1 MRFQESVKILTFDLN
16 GEKDFP
22 YKCFEENLVIDRVI
36 AMREFRKVRNF
47 SCIKEDCVP
56 LPTLEWFCKLA
67 QEYSSLV
74 YVMDDLKTVTVY
86 DGEFPLCKFKTD
98 TGLDLV
104 RYSVEASDPLT
115 YKCLSVLFNVLPRE
129 LFSSLYSDYT
139 QRLID
144 GRVLDSASKQDPESS
159 KDRSSEFGLLSS
171 LFISLVK
178 EGKNTEEKRAK
189 VSYNDETR
197 EPVSPYESLLNS
209 SFHIEKQKFT
219 SKYFKSQFP
228 SGPFLISE
236 GLQIKYR
243 TSSSLFIRHI
253 FIIVEAFH
261 LLYEDLKLD
270 IFQHSLL
277 HSLAGLIYSLARL
290 MGRFGAEYIEYYS
303 KAHPDLNDLNG
314 VNQGTLED
322 FISKY
327 LDVCPKAVPKIYDWI
342 LSLLKAQPPTF
353 MPVLFERTRIV
364 CRIFECFSEIP
375 ASSGPSPLA
384 KRSPQHFVDT
394 DIEISAKFPV
404 FKPSFKEKKHKLRIP
419 TNSKYNKVIQVLIE
433 EKVKMEDIKSL
444 PPGIALPVLQVI
456 KSIQQT
462 PPADSSSW
470 PKKALTLINR
480 LDLYHNK
487 SLPKSKIQ
495 DKKFD
500 QQYDQILQLELH
512 HDEDISSSLSE
523 YIFPKDLRMEEVSN
537 ILDVSK
543 TLKMRMPENSI
554 SDEHFEN
561 EKHNLLY
568 KLCLKRASTC
578 IGYGAFTL
586 GTSKASA
593 TSASSV
599 PQINF
604 SALLPP
610 NFETKMQMSATELET
625 REKDFMVWPKFHI
638 GVATGLKMLSED
650 PKDYVRNRQWITY
663 HRGEEESNEHAGF
676 IMALGM
682 LGQLEALHDLDIYRY
697 LRAEQE
703 SIIIAIYLGT
713 AASSLGSMDERIM
726 RVLRI
731 SIAFLIP
738 PFVDIEIKLTQEAAS
753 IMGFGLL
760 YKCSGNRQVTEMLI
774 VQLGRKALTNKDIE
788 REGLSLAAGFALGMV
803 SLAAGT
809 VTPGLEDLRIDE
821 RLIRL
826 FEGGKRMQPPKI
838 LQTGYLM
845 GDSSKC
851 SVTMEGDNFV
861 TAITAP
867 GALVAYALI
876 HLRSN
881 NELAADKIESPNT
894 FYALEWIRPEHLMIK
909 ILSKNLILLDSVQG
923 SKSWLFSQV
932 PSLISFCFQ
941 SSLLQVYSKYPD
953 KDIDFST
960 IANCYV
966 YSLAGGFLS
975 IAFKYLG
982 TGDHSVSQVII
993 DEILLIREM
1002 KTQTMSHQDLSD
1014 TNKNSIEKQTL
1025 LTALCVGC
1033 LSLGLIMAGTGDSN
1047 SFRVMKKIRKRVE
1060 GEYGFSIAVNMAIG
1074 FLFLGNCQYSFSNSD
1089 FAIAAIL
1096 AAIYPKFPSSPSDN
1110 RHHLQ
1115 AFRHL
1120 YILALEKRLLVTK
1133 DADTKAL
1140 VHVPVKVNY
1149 KDIGPVLATSPV
1161 LLRPLYLCS
1170 SIEVVDSE
1178 YFYCTAQL
1186 NELKKLVMF
1195 VKRKVENLDAS
1206 KDWMWVKDDDLKIE
1220 ELESWLGGSQTPDEF
1235 WQCQDRAMRVV
1246 DQLEIAGCKD
1256 KAVNEIWNAVLENRQ
1271 EVLPFLWGIKEKKEN
1286 LECVRLFYTK
1296 VLEERKWRSL
1306 ISVEGLYELY
1316 R

>member
-1 MRFQESVKILTFDLN
+1 MN
-16 GEKDFP
+16 GDKDFP
-22 YKCFEENLVIDRVI
+22 YKCFEENIVIGQVVD
-36 AMREFRKVRNF
+36 MREVRKVRNF
-47 SCIKEDCVP
+47 SCIKENWLP
-56 LPTLEWFCKLA
+56 LPTLEWFCQLA
-67 QEYSSLV
+67 QEYSSFV
-74 YVMDDLKTVTVY
+74 YVLDGLGTVTVY
-86 DGEFPLCKFKTD
+86 DGELALCRFASTGPLSS
-98 TGLDLV
+98 V
-104 RYSVEASDPLT
+104 RYSVEANDPLT
-115 YKCLSVLFNVLPRE
+115 CKCLAALFNVLPRE
-129 LFSSLYSDYT
+129 LFSCLYSDYT

-144 GRVLDSASKQDPESS
+144 SRIFEGSEDCAGRSNPELS

-171 LFISLVK
+171 LFISLLK
-178 EGKNTEEKRAK
+178 EGRNIEEKRAK
-189 VSYNDETR
+189 VSYNDESR
-197 EPVSPYESLLNS
+197 EPLNPYENLLNS
-209 SFHIEKQKFT
+209 SFHIETQKFT
-219 SKYFKSQFP
+219 SKFFKNQFP

-236 GLQIKYR
+236 GLQIKSS
-243 TSSSLFIRHI
+243 TSSSVFIRHI
-253 FIIVEAFH
+253 FIIIEALH

-270 IFQHSLL
+270 IFQHCLL

-290 MGRFGAEYIEYYS
+290 VGVHGAGYIEYYS
-303 KAHPDLNDLNG
+303 KAHPDLIDLHG
-314 VNQGTLED
+314 STQETLED

-327 LDVCPKAVPKIYDWI
+327 VDFYPKDIPSIYDWL
-342 LSLLKAQPPTF
+342 LSLLRAEPPNF

-364 CRIFECFSEIP
+364 CKIFECFSVIP

-384 KRSPQHFVDT
+384 KPSPQHYVDT
-394 DIEISAKFPV
+394 DIAVSAKFPV
-404 FKPSFKEKKHKLRIP
+404 FKPSFEKKKIKSQIP
-419 TNSKYNKVIQVLIE
+419 ANSKYNKVIQVLIE

-444 PPGIALPVLQVI
+444 PPAFALPVLQVI
-456 KSIQQT
+456 KSIQLN
-462 PPADSSSW
+462 PPSDSSSW

-480 LDLYHNK
+480 IDLYYNK
-487 SLPKSKIQ
+487 SKPKSKIQ

-500 QQYDQILQLELH
+500 QQYEQILQLELQ
-512 HDEDISSSLSE
+512 HDEDISANLSE
-523 YIFPKDLRMEEVSN
+523 YIFPKDLRMEEVSC

-543 TLKMRMPENSI
+543 TLKMRMPENII

-568 KLCLKRASTC
+568 KICLKRASTC
-578 IGYGAFTL
+578 IGYGALTL
-586 GTSKASA
+586 GTAKASA

-604 SALLPP
+604 SAMLPP
-610 NFETKMQMSATELET
+610 NFETKMQMSVTELET

-676 IMALGM
+676 IMALGL

-788 REGLSLAAGFALGMV
+788 REGLSLAAGLALGMV
-803 SLAAGT
+803 NLATGA

-851 SVTMEGDNFV
+851 SVTQEGENFV

-867 GALVAYALI
+867 GALLAYALI

-909 ILSKNLILLDSVQG
+909 ILSKNLILLDSVSG
-923 SKSWLFSQV
+923 SKAWLSSQI
-932 PSLISFCFQ
+932 PSLISFCFH
-941 SSLLQVYSKYPD
+941 SSIQEVTTKYPD
-953 KDIDFST
+953 KDLDFST

-966 YSLAGGFLS
+966 FSLAGGFLS

-982 TGDHSVSQVII
+982 TGDSSVAQTII
-993 DEILLIREM
+993 DEILSIREM
-1002 KTQTMSHQDLSD
+1002 KTQTMGQQDLSD
-1014 TNKNSIEKQTL
+1014 SNKNSIEKQTL

-1033 LSLGLIMAGTGDSN
+1033 LSLGLIMAGTGDAN
-1047 SFRVMKKIRKRVE
+1047 SFRVMKRIRKRVE
-1060 GEYGFSIAVNMAIG
+1060 GEYGFSIAVHMAIG

-1096 AAIYPKFPSSPSDN
+1096 AAIYPKFPNSPSDN

-1133 DADTKAL
+1133 DADSKAL
-1140 VHVPVKVNY
+1140 VHVPVKITY

-1161 LLRPLYLCS
+1161 LLRPLALCT
-1170 SIEVVDSE
+1170 SIETVDCE
-1178 YFYCTAQL
+1178 HFYCAAQL

-1195 VKRKVENLDAS
+1195 VKRKMENLDPSHAWVWA
-1206 KDWMWVKDDDLKIE
+1206 KDEELKEE
-1220 ELESWLGGSQTPDEF
+1220 ELESWLGGSASPEEF
-1235 WQCQDRAMRVV
+1235 WNSQDQGKVV
-1246 DQLEIAGCKD
+1246 AERIRSAGCRD
-1256 KAVNEIWNAVLENRQ
+1256 KAVGEIRNAVLENKQ
-1271 EVLPFLWGIKEKKEN
+1271 EVLPFLWGIKEKEED

-1296 VLEERKWRSL
+1296 VLEEQMAKSL
-1306 ISVEGLYELY
+1306 VSVQHLYELY